1 MLNITTLGSGSSGNS
16 ALVCSGRTRLL
27 VDAGLSAKQLR
38 LRLEAIGVDPE
49 SLDGILLTHEHGDH
63 TRGIDV
69 FCRKVEVPVFCTART
84 RMVLRDSM
92 KTEKSWKVIP
102 SGGEFEIGDLGM
114 RSFPVAHDAVD
125 PVGFV
130 VRDGESSL
138 GIVSDVGFVTSLVV
152 EAVRGVNT
160 LFVEANYDEQLLFD
174 DTKRPPSIK
183 QRISSRHG
191 HLSNEQTAELV
202 VGAAGD
208 ALQRVIL
215 GHLSSDCN
223 TPEIA
228 RRVVGGAL
236 GEALGREVEVV
247 CAAAG
252 VPTGGFDVC
261 AAPVPVPVVQ
271 VKGEVV
277 VSERTVVR
285 EEAVELYQAELF

>member
-1 MLNITTLGSGSSGNS
+1 M
-16 ALVCSGRTRLL
+16 
-27 VDAGLSAKQLR
+27 VDAGLSAKQIR
-38 LRLEAIGVDPE
+38 LRLEKIGVEPE

-69 FCRKVEVPVFCTART
+69 FCRKVEVPIFCTART
-84 RMVLRDSM
+84 RMVLRDGM
-92 KTEKSWKVIP
+92 KSEKAWKLIP
-102 SGGEFEIGDLGM
+102 SGGEFEIGDMGM

-130 VRDGESSL
+130 MEDGESSL

-152 EAVRGVNT
+152 EAVKGVNT

-174 DTKRPPSIK
+174 DMKRPPSIK

-208 ALQRVIL
+208 RLERVIL

-228 RRVVGGAL
+228 SSVVGGKL
-236 GEALGREVEVV
+236 NEALGREVELV
-247 CAAAG
+247 CAAAAE
-252 VPTGGFDVC
+252 PSD
-261 AAPVPVPVVQ
+261 A
-271 VKGEVV
+271 
-277 VSERTVVR
+277 RTS
-285 EEAVELYQAELF
+285 

>member
-16 ALVCSGRTRLL
+16 ALVCSGKTRLL

-38 LRLEAIGVDPE
+38 LRLEAVGVDLE

-63 TRGIDV
+63 TRGIEV
-69 FCRKVEVPVFCTART
+69 FCRKVDLPIYCTART

-92 KTEKSWKVIP
+92 KTEKRWKVIP

-130 VRDGESSL
+130 MQDAESSL

-202 VGAAGD
+202 AGSADD
-208 ALQRVIL
+208 ALERVIL

-228 RRVVGGAL
+228 RGVVGRKLADV
-236 GEALGREVEVV
+236 LGRDIPVD
-247 CAAAG
+247 CAAADE
-252 VPTGGFDVC
+252 PTGGFDAC
-261 AAPVPVPVVQ
+261 AGPMPTVQ

-277 VSERTVVR
+277 ASERIATG
-285 EEAVELYQAELF
+285 ELYQPELFELV

>member
-1 MLNITTLGSGSSGNS
+1 MLNITILGSGSSGNS
-16 ALVCSGRTRLL
+16 ALVCAGNTRLL

-69 FCRKVEVPVFCTART
+69 FCRKVEVPIYCTART
-84 RMVLRDSM
+84 RVVLRDSM
-92 KTEKSWKVIP
+92 KSELAWKVIP
-102 SGGEFEIGDLGM
+102 SGGEFEIGGLGM

-130 VRDGESSL
+130 MADGESSL
-138 GIVSDVGFVTSLVV
+138 GIVSDVGFVTSLVK
-152 EAVRGVNT
+152 EAVKGVNT
-160 LFVEANYDEQLLFD
+160 LFVEANYDEQLLFE

-202 VGAAGD
+202 AGAACDG
-208 ALQRVIL
+208 LERVIL

-228 RRVVGGAL
+228 SAVIGGKL
-236 GEALGREVEVV
+236 EQVLGREVPVV

-252 VPTGGFDVC
+252 EPTGGFDVC
-261 AAPVPVPVVQ
+261 SAASRVSAAQ
-271 VKGEVV
+271 VRGAVV
-277 VSERTVVR
+277 VSERTLVA
-285 EEAVELYQAELF
+285 EEHYQPELF

>member
-16 ALVCSGRTRLL
+16 ALVCSGSTRLL

-49 SLDGILLTHEHGDH
+49 TLDGILLTHEHGDH
-63 TRGIDV
+63 TRGIEV
-69 FCRKVEVPVFCTART
+69 FCRKIEVPIYCTART
-84 RMVLRDSM
+84 RMVLGDSM
-92 KTEKSWKVIP
+92 KTEKAWKVIP
-102 SGGEFEIGDLGM
+102 SGGDFEIGNLAM

-130 VRDGESSL
+130 VQDGESSL

-191 HLSNEQTAELV
+191 HLSNEQSADLV
-202 VGAAGD
+202 ARSASD
-208 ALQRVIL
+208 ALERVIL

-228 RRVVGGAL
+228 GSVVGGKL
-236 GEALGREVEVV
+236 RETVGRDIEVV
-247 CAAAG
+247 CAAADM
-252 VPTGGFDVC
+252 PTGGFDAC
-261 AAPVPVPVVQ
+261 AAPAVQ
-271 VKGEVV
+271 VKDEVV
-277 VSERTVVR
+277 ASERTVAA
-285 EEAVELYQAELF
+285 EMYQPELF

>member
-16 ALVCSGRTRLL
+16 ALVCSGKTRLL

-38 LRLEAIGVDPE
+38 LRLEAIGVDPGT
-49 SLDGILLTHEHGDH
+49 LDGILLTHEHGDH

-69 FCRKVEVPVFCTART
+69 LCRKVEVPIFCTART
-84 RMVLRDSM
+84 RAVLRDSM
-92 KTEKSWKVIP
+92 KSALAWKVIP
-102 SGGEFEIGDLGM
+102 SGGEFEIGDMGM

-130 VRDGESSL
+130 MSDGESSL
-138 GIVSDVGFVTSLVV
+138 GVVSDVGFVTSLVM
-152 EAVRGVNT
+152 EAVKGVNT
-160 LFVEANYDEQLLFD
+160 LFVEANYDEQLLFE

-191 HLSNEQTAELV
+191 HLSNEQTAELAA
-202 VGAAGD
+202 GAACD
-208 ALQRVIL
+208 ELERVIL

-228 RRVVGGAL
+228 SRVVGTKL
-236 GEALGREVEVV
+236 EEVLGREVPVV

-252 VPTGGFDVC
+252 EPTGSFDVGS
-261 AAPVPVPVVQ
+261 APAPAVQ
-271 VKGEVV
+271 VNGEIV
-277 VSERTVVR
+277 VSHRTVVV
-285 EEAVELYQAELF
+285 EEHYQPELF

>member
-16 ALVCSGRTRLL
+16 ALICSGRTRLL

-38 LRLEAIGVDPE
+38 LRLEAIGVEPE

-63 TRGIDV
+63 TRGIEV
-69 FCRKVEVPVFCTART
+69 FCRKVEVPIYCTART

-92 KTEKSWKVIP
+92 RTEKVWKVIP
-102 SGGEFEIGDLGM
+102 SGGEFGIGDLEM

-130 VRDGESSL
+130 VRDGQSSL
-138 GIVSDVGFVTSLVV
+138 GIVSDVGFVTSLVL

-183 QRISSRHG
+183 QRIASRHG
-191 HLSNEQTAELV
+191 HLSNEQTAQLV
-202 VGAAGD
+202 VGSAGD
-208 ALQRVIL
+208 ALERVIL

-223 TPEIA
+223 TPELAQGVI
-228 RRVVGGAL
+228 GAAL
-236 GEALGREVEVV
+236 VEALGRKVEVV
-247 CAAAG
+247 CAAAD

-261 AAPVPVPVVQ
+261 SQAVPVVQ
-271 VKGEVV
+271 VKGAVV
-277 VSERTVVR
+277 ASERSVVR
-285 EEAVELYQAELF
+285 EEAVELYQPELF

>member
-1 MLNITTLGSGSSGNS
+1 M
-16 ALVCSGRTRLL
+16 
-27 VDAGLSAKQLR
+27 DAGLSAKQLR
-38 LRLEAIGVDPE
+38 LRLEAIGVEPE

-84 RMVLRDSM
+84 RMVLRDLM
-92 KTEKSWKVIP
+92 KSEKVWKMIP
-102 SGGEFEIGDLGM
+102 SGGEFEIGDLQLK
-114 RSFPVAHDAVD
+114 SFSVAHDAVD

-130 VRDGESSL
+130 LGDGESSL

-152 EAVRGVNT
+152 DAVKGVNT

-174 DTKRPPSIK
+174 DMKRPPSIK

-191 HLSNEQTAELV
+191 HLSNEQTAALV

-208 ALQRVIL
+208 ALERVIL

-228 RRVVGGAL
+228 SAVVGGRL
-236 GEALGREVEVV
+236 VEALGREVEIV
-247 CAAAG
+247 CAAPHE
-252 VPTGGFDVC
+252 PTGGFDVC
-261 AAPVPVPVVQ
+261 AVPVVQ
-271 VKGEVV
+271 VKDEIV
-277 VSERTVVR
+277 VSERIVPAQT
-285 EEAVELYQAELF
+285 ETFHQMELF